1 MADHCQRCHALKIE
15 PAMSNREVPHGNVAA
30 ALDSLRD
37 RIGARIRALPGAE
50 VAVWY
55 RDLGSA
61 DSLGVDADLSFHA
74 ASTMKVPVMI
84 ELFRQVDAGT
94 LQLEQPLRIENR
106 FTSIVDG
113 SPFTLNANDDSDS
126 TLYQRI
132 GQSVPL
138 RELNLRMITRSSNF
152 ATNLIIQLL
161 DAPTI
166 TTHARALG
174 ARDIQVRRGVED
186 TKAFDAGL
194 NNTTT
199 AHDLGVLMA
208 AIEQGRAGSPT
219 STAAMRSVLL
229 QQEFNDEI
237 PAGLPAQR
245 EQEPE
250 ETVRVDPVVFGV
262 RRFQPGEFWFLRVT
276 GDSMTGAGILDGDLV
291 AVKQQATAR
300 DGQIVVALLEDEA
313 TVKRVYREPG
323 GVRLEAENE
332 AYEPIRS
339 PDIKVIGR
347 VVGVMRDL

>member
-1 MADHCQRCHALKIE
+1 M
-15 PAMSNREVPHGNVAA
+15 
-30 ALDSLRD
+30 
-37 RIGARIRALPGAE
+37 
-50 VAVWY
+50 WY

-113 SPFTLNANDDSDS
+113 SPYTLNANDDSDS

-237 PAGLPAQR
+237 PAGLPAGTPVAHKTGSITATWHDAAIVYPKGRRAPYVLVLLTRKIPKEKDAQALMAAISR
-245 EQEPE
+245 EIYA
-250 ETVRVDPVVFGV
+250 FAM
-262 RRFQPGEFWFLRVT
+262 RRG
-276 GDSMTGAGILDGDLV
+276 
-291 AVKQQATAR
+291 
-300 DGQIVVALLEDEA
+300 
-313 TVKRVYREPG
+313 
-323 GVRLEAENE
+323 
-332 AYEPIRS
+332 
-339 PDIKVIGR
+339 
-347 VVGVMRDL
+347 

>member
-1 MADHCQRCHALKIE
+1 MRSLLPALVFLSACTAVQRPNTGLPT
-15 PAMSNREVPHGNVAA
+15 PAATSTSRA
-30 ALDSLRD
+30 ALDSLRT
-37 RIGARIRALPGAE
+37 RIATRIRALPGAE

-55 RDLGSA
+55 RDLGNS
-61 DSLGVDADLSFHA
+61 DSLALDADLSFHA

-84 ELFRQVDAGT
+84 ELFRQADAGT
-94 LQLEQPLRIENR
+94 LRLDQPLRIENR

-113 SPFTLNANDDSDS
+113 SPFTLSANDDSDS
-126 TLYQRI
+126 TLYHRI
-132 GQSVPL
+132 GQEVPL

-208 AIEQGRAGSPT
+208 AIEQGRAGSAA
-219 STAAMRSVLL
+219 STAAMKAVLL

-237 PAGLPAQR
+237 PAGLPAGTPVAHKTGSITATWHDAAIVYPKGRQSPYVLVVLTRKIPKEKDAQALIAAISR
-245 EQEPE
+245 EIY
-250 ETVRVDPVVFGV
+250 TFAM
-262 RRFQPGEFWFLRVT
+262 RRG
-276 GDSMTGAGILDGDLV
+276 
-291 AVKQQATAR
+291 
-300 DGQIVVALLEDEA
+300 
-313 TVKRVYREPG
+313 
-323 GVRLEAENE
+323 
-332 AYEPIRS
+332 
-339 PDIKVIGR
+339 
-347 VVGVMRDL
+347 